1 MCHSSTTRRVSCC
14 VERTDRAVL
23 FLTTNTN
30 DEVSK
35 SSYEK
40 LPELVAAVEA
50 LGERDGWSGDL
61 TFRVSLVID
70 ELAQN
75 VVDYAFEDRS
85 GDVEVELTS
94 REHDVVIEIIDEGM
108 PFDPLTQAPE
118 PDLTSP
124 IEDRPIGGLGLHLA
138 KTLMDD
144 VAYCRQSGQNRL
156 KIVTRKVR

>member
-1 MCHSSTTRRVSCC
+1 M
-14 VERTDRAVL
+14 L

-30 DEVSK
+30 GEVL
-35 SSYEK
+35 SSSHEE
-40 LPELVAAVEA
+40 LPELVEAVEA
-50 LGERDGWSGDL
+50 LGERDGWPGEL

-75 VVDYAFEDRS
+75 VVDYAYQDRP
-85 GDVEVELTS
+85 GDVEVAVTS
-94 REHDVVIEIIDEGM
+94 EPEAIIIEIIDEGR

-124 IEDRPIGGLGLHLA
+124 IEDRPIGGLGVHFT

-144 VAYCRQSGQNRL
+144 VEYCRESGRNHL

>member
-1 MCHSSTTRRVSCC
+1 M
-14 VERTDRAVL
+14 L

-30 DEVSK
+30 GEVTRSG
-35 SSYEK
+35 YDD
-40 LPELVAAVEA
+40 LPELVEA
-50 LGERDGWSGDL
+50 IEMLGEQDGWSGDL

-75 VVDYAFEDRS
+75 IVDYSYEDGS
-85 GDVEVELTS
+85 GDVEVEVTS
-94 REHDVVIEIIDEGM
+94 GEEAVTIEIIDGGR

-124 IEDRPIGGLGLHLA
+124 IEDRPIGGLGVHFT

-144 VAYCRQSGQNRL
+144 VEYCRESGKNRL